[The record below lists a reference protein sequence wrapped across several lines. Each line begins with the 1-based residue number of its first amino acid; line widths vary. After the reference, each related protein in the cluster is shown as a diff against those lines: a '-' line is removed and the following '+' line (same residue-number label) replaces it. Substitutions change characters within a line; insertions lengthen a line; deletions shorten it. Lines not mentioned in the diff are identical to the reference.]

1 MDTLWQVL
9 IALLVVVVTLMVGL
23 KMYVEAIKGRCSS
36 TRDLTGKVVVV
47 TGANTG
53 IGFCTAENLALRN
66 ARVILA
72 CRNEKKAKDAVQRI
86 RAATGNKEVVY
97 QHLDISLLSSVR
109 TFVKQ
114 FLLEESRLDILI
126 NNAGVAGMQFS
137 KTEEGFETTFVTN
150 YLGHFLLT
158 NLLLDKL
165 KQCGP
170 SRVVNVSS
178 MVHNWSKKFHLDDMN
193 GEKSYSIQ
201 LAYYNSKL
209 ANILFTRELA
219 RRSQETEMKCY
230 CAHPGCVKSDLLRHL
245 PWYHIPLKI
254 IIEGLIFKTSEEGAQ
269 TSIYCAVSEDVAEES
284 GKYYVDCRQ
293 AEDQASDTSRDMG
306 LARKLWEY
314 SERVTGLATSDN

>member
-126 NNAGVAGMQFS
+126 NNAGVA
-137 KTEEGFETTFVTN
+137 
-150 YLGHFLLT
+150 
-158 NLLLDKL
+158 DKL

-254 IIEGLIFKTSEEGAQ
+254 IIEGLIFK
-269 TSIYCAVSEDVAEES
+269 V
-284 GKYYVDCRQ
+284 
-293 AEDQASDTSRDMG
+293 
-306 LARKLWEY
+306 
-314 SERVTGLATSDN
+314 